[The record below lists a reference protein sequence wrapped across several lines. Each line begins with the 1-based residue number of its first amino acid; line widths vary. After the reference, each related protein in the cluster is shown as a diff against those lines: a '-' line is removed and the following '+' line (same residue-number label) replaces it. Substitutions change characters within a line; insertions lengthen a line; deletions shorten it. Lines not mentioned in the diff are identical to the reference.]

1 MPAMNVTLSSLRPRR
16 FWPSLVLVAA
26 VGLLAPLAHAGILEV
41 TVLGANGQP
50 VPDAVVQLRRAAGIQ
65 PLLRADTAVIGQK
78 DIRFDPFVTV
88 VPVGGTVRFVNR
100 DRFDHHVRSMPGGP
114 LSTVPPVKDFEFRLG
129 PARAG
134 NEPSADLKMDAPGH
148 ISIGCHLHG
157 SMRGHILVTTSPWY
171 AVTDANGKAVIDGPE
186 GASEM
191 RLWHPEQLIE
201 QPAQPVTVSGGRASI
216 QAKLNFTPPR
226 RRPARPQG
234 GDPADPYR
242 Y

>member
-1 MPAMNVTLSSLRPRR
+1 MGGMKSILHSLRAR
-16 FWPSLVLVAA
+16 AA
-26 VGLLAPLAHAGILEV
+26 ALSLLAATAWPAAAGTIEV

-65 PLLRADTAVIGQK
+65 PVMRPETAVIGQK
-78 DIRFDPFVTV
+78 DIRFEPFVTV
-88 VPVGGTVRFVNR
+88 VPVGGAVRFVNR

-114 LSTVPPVKDFEFRLG
+114 LSTVPPVKEFEYRLG
-129 PARAG
+129 PARG
-134 NEPSADLKMDAPGH
+134 GVEPSAELKMDAPGH

-191 RLWHPEQLIE
+191 RLWHPEQLLE
-201 QPAQPVTVSGGRASI
+201 QTMKPVTVGTGRSAVE
-216 QAKLNFTPPR
+216 ARLNFTPPR
-226 RRPARPQG
+226 RRPARPPA
-234 GDPADPYR
+234 GDPADPYK